1 MKKIDLWIDKMAI
14 WRKTMRKRIKQQAE
28 VIRIV
33 NSYTL
38 LRKMDQMHI
47 IDGQLDQLKIIMAKE
62 FQGYSA

>member
-1 MKKIDLWIDKMAI
+1 LKKIDLWIDKMAI